1 MSAISGYISTIQN
14 AVYGEQVRTAII
26 NALTQCYSDVSNPS
40 LNTAAF
46 SAAIEAAYAN
56 GFLDIQE
63 KATIAGMTNTK
74 IIYRY
79 TGNAAGYVHNAL
91 YYYDGTAWRPIGSG
105 IQTASTAA
113 QMTDTNAIY
122 KYTGSESGYKNGAI
136 YYYDGTSWVAIA
148 KQEDI
153 DLIFSGITVFKNL
166 FNKND
171 SDILTDSAT
180 AVSNNSGTIISA
192 SGYSVS
198 GYIPVTAGTYSVPC
212 SSNHRVILFYDENK
226 TLFHYETRPSKTDA
240 NGRNYVTFSVDSAK
254 YIRFTYLSEI
264 INEVMA
270 VRLDTMP
277 TVYADY
283 NTVGVQLS
291 GKEANT
297 QTVEME
303 MEGGTIADSGA
314 SAFFGRESTTIASFN
329 NRKRSKYFVATGGA
343 SRMSLDLGEYSGK
356 VSSVYLAKFDSNKAL
371 IEAETSQNDLNNIIL
386 GNAKYIR
393 IVLVMSENNVPF
405 TSCFATFYNSDG
417 TARQAKKPKFATDTE
432 QILYPMTKDICNTGR
447 LALPP
452 NYDSDGDPVPLVIF
466 MHGSGHYLD
475 WDTTMTNYSGLLEYI
490 QKSGFAVLEL
500 YSWTSKYYNKYGT
513 GLNGC
518 DPYPIKITLDAY
530 REGMKYVC
538 DCWNIDINNIHVMSK
553 SSGGQLAYHF
563 ANYAPFPI
571 RSIGMF
577 SPVLD
582 YLSMRGASG
591 VGQSFGDPR
600 RAIVEELG
608 LTGDA
613 ENNFVNT
620 KIYADNCVAFLQG
633 NIEKLNSINEAWQGL
648 IGQTLQDKF
657 DTAIDNCEKWW
668 SNKTRDDVYTDY
680 TLAKL
685 GKYPVKIWGTP
696 TDTDTPYQKMVEA
709 VKQLNNGGCEAHL
722 RTFAS
727 GGHNVTD
734 SGAAAAG
741 EIETNVTTRLG
752 VEFASVPTAYVE
764 NLDWILLHMN
774 EVDAS

>member
-1 MSAISGYISTIQN
+1 MSAISGFINSIRT
-14 AVYGEQVRTAII
+14 AVYGEQVRGAIAS
-26 NALTQCYSDVSNPS
+26 ALEQCYSDVSSPS

-46 SAAIEAAYAN
+46 SAAIEAAYAD

-63 KATIAGMTNTK
+63 KDTIAGMTNTK

-122 KYTGSESGYKNGAI
+122 KYTGSESGYKYGAI

-148 KQEDI
+148 KQEDV
-153 DLIFSGITVFKNL
+153 DLILSGVLVFKNL

-171 SDILTDSAT
+171 TDILTDSAT
-180 AVSNNSGTIISA
+180 AVSGGAGTIISA
-192 SGYSVS
+192 TGYNVS
-198 GYIPVTAGTYSVPC
+198 GFIPVATGTYSVSC
-212 SSNHRVILFYDENK
+212 SATHRAILFYDENK
-226 TLFHYETRPSKTDA
+226 NLSSYAVPTAKTDA
-240 NGRNYVTFSVDSAK
+240 NGRNYVTFTVESAK
-254 YIRFTYLSEI
+254 YIRFTYWGEYISD
-264 INEVMA
+264 VMA

-277 TVYADY
+277 TVYAEY

-297 QTVEME
+297 QTIEME
-303 MEGGTIADSGA
+303 MEGGSVVDSPLTGADMV
-314 SAFFGRESTTIASFN
+314 TIASFN
-329 NRKRSKYFVATGGA
+329 TRRRSKYYIATGGA
-343 SRMSLDLGEYSGK
+343 GRMSLDLGEYSGA
-356 VSSVYLAKFDSNKAL
+356 VSSIYLAKYDENKAL
-371 IEAETSQNDLNNIIL
+371 IEVLSLVSDLNNVLL

-417 TARQAKKPKFATDTE
+417 TARQTKKPKYAEFTE
-432 QILYPMTKDICNTGR
+432 QIIYPLSKDICNTGR

-452 NYDSDGDPVPLVIF
+452 NYDSDGDAVPLVIY
-466 MHGSGHYLD
+466 MHGSGHSSS
-475 WDTTMTNYSGLLEYI
+475 WGAPMSNYDGMNEYI

-513 GLNGC
+513 GLKGC

-530 REGMKYVC
+530 REGIKYVC

-553 SSGGQLAYHF
+553 SQGGQLAYHF
-563 ANYAPFPI
+563 VNYAPFPI

-582 YLSMRGASG
+582 YLSMRGADG
-591 VGQSFGDPR
+591 NGQSFGDPR

-613 ENNFVNT
+613 ENNFINT
-620 KIYADNCVAFLQG
+620 YIYESNCVSFLQG
-633 NIEKLNSINEAWQGL
+633 NIEKLNSLNEAWQGL

-668 SNKTRDDVYTDY
+668 TNKAREDVYTDY

-696 TDTDTPYQKMVEA
+696 TDTDAPYPKMVEA

-722 RTFAS
+722 RTFAT
-727 GGHNVTD
+727 GGHNVPD
-734 SGAAAAG
+734 VGAAAAG
-741 EIETNVTTRLG
+741 EVVTNVTTRLG